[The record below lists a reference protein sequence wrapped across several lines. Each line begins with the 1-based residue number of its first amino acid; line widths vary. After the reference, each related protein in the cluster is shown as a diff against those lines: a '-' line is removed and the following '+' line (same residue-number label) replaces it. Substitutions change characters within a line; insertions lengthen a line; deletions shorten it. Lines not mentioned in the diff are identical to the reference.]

1 MAKKKRNLNVDAAE
15 PPMSAMIDVVFL
27 LLIYFI
33 STQKEIIP
41 EAHLAI
47 NLPSPP
53 SVDQPP
59 PETPQVPMDILVL
72 PGPNYQV
79 SGAPATLEVIDAR
92 LRSVAGINIETT
104 VTVKTSMRAK
114 ADDMVKVLDLCHKYG
129 LKNLNV
135 VTYNY

>member
-47 NLPSPP
+47 NLPSPNP
-53 SVDQPP
+53 GPP
-59 PETPQVPMDILVL
+59 PETQQIPMDILVL